1 MITPRPRLALL
12 LALTCQ
18 GVLAFTTVGRTNVKA
33 FVPAVI
39 SFGVSTKSKSVL
51 CVVAGGNNAEEK
63 SMANPSTAFGTP
75 IGDNVKD
82 FNRFTV
88 GFIKGVV
95 FDTFFAGRDYARFYA
110 LETIARMP
118 YFSYLAALHFYETIG
133 RWRKS
138 NYLKI
143 HFAENCKRRNV
154 DYCTFHLNCSKY
166 SQLFSSGNLQ
176 GMNFIT

>member
-1 MITPRPRLALL
+1 M
-12 LALTCQ
+12 
-18 GVLAFTTVGRTNVKA
+18 TNVKA
-33 FVPAVI
+33 FVPTVK
-39 SFGVSTKSKSVL
+39 SFGVSTMNKPVL
-51 CVVAGGNNAEEK
+51 SMVAGGSNAEEK
-63 SMANPSTAFGTP
+63 SMANPSTAFGSP
-75 IGDNVKD
+75 LDENVKE

-88 GFIKGVV
+88 GLIKGLV

-143 HFAENCKRRNV
+143 HFAENCKKRNV
-154 DYCTFHLNCSKY
+154 RHIFTLTIRNAHNVLK
-166 SQLFSSGNLQ
+166 LQ
-176 GMNFIT
+176 GMNFII